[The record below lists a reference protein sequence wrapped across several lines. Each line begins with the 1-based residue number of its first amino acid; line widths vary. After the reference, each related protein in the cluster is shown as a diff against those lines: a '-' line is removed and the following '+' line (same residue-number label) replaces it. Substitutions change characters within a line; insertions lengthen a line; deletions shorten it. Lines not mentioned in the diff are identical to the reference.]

1 MDAPFAPL
9 DAACLTVKTVKPEG
23 PAVPPVALTVVAV
36 LFAAVSARS
45 QTPPVF
51 SARSELVVLHVS
63 VEDSKRRYV
72 PGLGKDAFTVFENG
86 EAQHVAMFSGED
98 VPATIGVLID
108 NSGSMAPSRE
118 RVVAAALAFTETSH
132 PEDEIFVLTFNEH
145 VRHAWGPTVVSRIS
159 PSIFKATVSRAI
171 TAAGMTAAYD
181 AVDEGLRRVRRGI
194 HTRQVLIVISDGSD
208 NASAIT
214 EADVIKLVHDSD
226 ATVYAVGLI
235 DPVTRAGD
243 PGVLRRLTKA
253 TGGSLYQP
261 KRLEDI
267 PVVLE
272 TIARDIRTAYTLAY
286 APSRTAPDGV
296 RRMIRVQARS
306 PQGRLLSVRS
316 RDGYFLKTITG
327 GAPNE

>member
-1 MDAPFAPL
+1 MTVPQPPRAAFA
-9 DAACLTVKTVKPEG
+9 
-23 PAVPPVALTVVAV
+23 VAV
-36 LFAAVSARS
+36 VLLAIAFASPPTIAISQAVARS
-45 QTPPVF
+45 SPSDTQPVF
-51 SARSELVVLHVS
+51 SAKSELVVLHVS

-86 EAQHVAMFSGED
+86 EAQQVEMFSGED

-145 VRHAWGPTVVSRIS
+145 VRHAWGPAVVSQIT
-159 PSIFKATVSRAI
+159 PSVFKATVNRAI
-171 TAAGMTAAYD
+171 TAVGMTAVYD
-181 AVDEGLRRVRRGI
+181 AIEEGVRRVRRGI

-208 NASAIT
+208 NASAAKQ
-214 EADVIKLVHDSD
+214 ADVIKLVHDSD

-243 PGVLRRLTKA
+243 PGLLRRLTKA
-253 TGGSLYQP
+253 TGGSLFQP
-261 KRLEDI
+261 KRADEI

-272 TIARDIRTAYTLAY
+272 KIARDIRSAYTLAY
-286 APSRTAPDGV
+286 VPTRTTPDGV
-296 RRMIRVQARS
+296 RRMVRVQARS

-327 GAPNE
+327 GASHD